1 MIYGLRMI
9 IGGIGA
15 IIHAIFPFLFDT
27 VGSSTVN
34 KLYKKNINPLNRDI
48 DTKS

>member
-15 IIHAIFPFLFDT
+15 IIHAIFHFLFDT

-34 KLYKKNINPLNRDI
+34 GHKKNINPLNRDI